1 MTSLITQTAARYILA
16 LVVPISLF
24 LLLRGHNSPGGGFI
38 AGLVTG
44 SAFFFYAVIHGN
56 ERAEEKLLVRP
67 VILCAFGLFLC
78 LLAAV
83 VGLLANGAVL
93 ESYWLEWDTGLL
105 GKIKAGTPLLFDSGV
120 YLTVT
125 GSFLMIV
132 LTLIEEYQWK

>member
-1 MTSLITQTAARYILA
+1 MGETKEMTSLITQTAARYILT
-16 LVVPISLF
+16 LMLPVSLF

-38 AGLVTG
+38 AGLVAG

-56 ERAEEKLLVRP
+56 EKAMEKLRVRP
-67 VILCAFGLFLC
+67 VILCASGLFLC
-78 LLAAV
+78 LLAAAA
-83 VGLLANGAVL
+83 GIFADGAVL
-93 ESYWLEWDTGLL
+93 KSYWLEW
-105 GKIKAGTPLLFDSGV
+105 AGTPLLFDTGV